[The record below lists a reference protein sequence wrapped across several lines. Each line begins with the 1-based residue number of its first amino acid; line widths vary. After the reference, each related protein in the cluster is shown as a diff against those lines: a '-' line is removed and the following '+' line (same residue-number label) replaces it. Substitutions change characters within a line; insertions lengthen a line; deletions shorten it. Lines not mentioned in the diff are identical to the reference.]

1 MNQPELEPR
10 VNTLESLM
18 ADLIATV
25 DDTSHHVAQPSVEMA
40 EFKDEIGEFK
50 DEMRVFKD
58 ESEQWRSKS
67 DAAPEAFRKDMREE
81 TRKLNKQLG
90 EIANKQ
96 GRMVEDIVEP
106 SMDRI
111 IKELLG
117 LSPDASL
124 RVECE

>member
-25 DDTSHHVAQPSVEMA
+25 DYTSHHVAQPSVEMA
-40 EFKDEIGEFK
+40 EFK